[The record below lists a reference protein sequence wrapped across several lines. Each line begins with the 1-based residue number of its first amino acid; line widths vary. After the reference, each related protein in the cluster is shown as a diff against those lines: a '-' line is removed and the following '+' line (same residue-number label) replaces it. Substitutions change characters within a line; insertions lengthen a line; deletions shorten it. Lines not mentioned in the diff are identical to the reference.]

1 MRSTFKITF
10 YVNKGKEKNGLV
22 PVLGRI
28 TINGTIAQ
36 FGCKQSIDPKLWDTG
51 SNRATGRSDP
61 ALKLNRVLDNIRA
74 QITKHYQSICDK
86 NRM

>member
-28 TINGTIAQ
+28 TINGSIAQ
-36 FGCKQSIDPKLWDTG
+36 FSCKQSTAPPSYGMPNLTEPPA
-51 SNRATGRSDP
+51 RASR
-61 ALKLNRVLDNIRA
+61 R
-74 QITKHYQSICDK
+74 
-86 NRM
+86 